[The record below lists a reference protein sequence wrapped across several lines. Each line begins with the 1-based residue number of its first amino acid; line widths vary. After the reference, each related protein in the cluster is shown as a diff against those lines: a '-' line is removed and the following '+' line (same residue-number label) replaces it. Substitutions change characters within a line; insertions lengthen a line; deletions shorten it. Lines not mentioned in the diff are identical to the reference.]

1 MIENSRNKN
10 FFAIVQARCSSR
22 RLRGKILKKVK
33 NLSFFEILI
42 KRLKRS
48 KQIDKIIIAT
58 TTKKIDDKIID
69 LCKKLKIDY
78 FRGPEKNVLKRYYLA
93 AKKFN
98 AHNVIRITS
107 DCPLADPGLIDKMI
121 NVFKKEKKLQYLS
134 NTNPSTFP
142 NGFDVEIFTFHILRY
157 FQEKKLNSYEK
168 EHVTINMKHSN
179 FLKRNIKNKD
189 NLSAFRIT
197 LDYKKDLIF
206 FKKLFNY
213 VNYDYDI
220 SLKKILNLIKTKP
233 FLFNKD
239 Y

>member
-1 MIENSRNKN
+1 MTENSRNKN
-10 FFAIVQARCSSR
+10 FFAIVQARCGST

-33 NLSFFEILI
+33 SLSFFEILI
-42 KRLKRS
+42 KRLKKS

-69 LCKKLKIDY
+69 LCKKHGTDY

-98 AHNVIRITS
+98 VHNVIRITS
-107 DCPLADPGLIDKMI
+107 DCPLADPDLIDKMI
-121 NVFKKEKKLQYLS
+121 NLFKKEKKLQYLS
-134 NTNPSTFP
+134 NTNPPTFP
-142 NGFDVEIFTFHILRY
+142 NGFDVEIFTFKILRY
-157 FQEKKLNSYEK
+157 FQKKKLNSYEK
-168 EHVTINMKHSN
+168 EHVTINMKQSN
-179 FLKRNIKNKD
+179 FLKRNIENKD
-189 NLSAFRIT
+189 NLSAFRVT

-220 SLKKILNLIKTKP
+220 SLNKILNLIKTKP